1 MIKYAI
7 KRSNT
12 FKKQYKKLLRQEK
25 DISKMEYVIEMLAN
39 GEKLDSKYKDHILML
54 INIIRNVENVI
65 LSQIGY

>member
-39 GEKLDSKYKDHILML
+39 GKNWIVSIK
-54 INIIRNVENVI
+54 IIF
-65 LSQIGY
+65 